1 MLSTLLDAC
10 TDELEVLIS
19 AELGKEDAA
28 KNVRRRIE
36 ELFGPR
42 EAISEEIRLDNF
54 IKDKI
59 EQLRSMFA
67 HRRCQLVTK
76 VEPVQPI
83 SIPSD
88 VLGKIVEGLIRNAV
102 ENTPDSGIIEVTVSQ
117 GKEGPEFKV
126 KDFGVGITDENQRLI
141 FDNYFTSYETMNYSS
156 RKPYDFM
163 AGGKGFDLLRI
174 KIFSERYNFK
184 TKMVSTRCG
193 FIPKEEDFCPGN
205 INNCEHIRTEKDC
218 MNSGGTTMTIK
229 FSPAG
234 QHSLSDNG

>member
-1 MLSTLLDAC
+1 
-10 TDELEVLIS
+10 
-19 AELGKEDAA
+19 
-28 KNVRRRIE
+28 
-36 ELFGPR
+36 LFGPS
-42 EAISEEIRLDNF
+42 ESVPEEIRLDDF
-54 IKDKI
+54 VEDKI
-59 EQLRSMFA
+59 EKLRSRFTN
-67 HRRCQLVTK
+67 RQCQLVVET
-76 VEPVQPI
+76 EPVQAVY
-83 SIPSD
+83 IPPD
-88 VLGKIVEGLIRNAV
+88 ILAKIIEGLVRNAV
-102 ENTPDSGIIEVTVSQ
+102 ENTPDGSVIEVKVRE
-117 GKEGPEFKV
+117 GKEGPEFEV

-141 FDNYFTSYETMNYSS
+141 FDNYFTTYEIMNYSS
-156 RKPYDFM
+156 KKPYDFM